1 MVTIDGPSVVGAPV
15 DLETAD
21 LGPIITPEVARGLRP
36 DLDEPTRLTNG
47 ALHARYAEWI
57 TSRTWADQHPLNEY
71 LTHEDRV
78 GPLVD
83 DRG

>member
-1 MVTIDGPSVVGAPV
+1 VGSSPRGVIDK
-15 DLETAD
+15 
-21 LGPIITPEVARGLRP
+21 VARGLRP

-47 ALHARYAEWI
+47 AFHARYAEWI